1 MPREYM
7 TQYRRRHK
15 ISVEGMAAKCKVSTA
30 LIRLLEEEDDSVTH
44 PNIARRVGK
53 EYELSERRTLGLMPK
68 HYRPSKHYDPD
79 KYKITES
86 PEDIFGIFRV
96 DRRSKGGPAI

>member
-15 ISVEGMAAKCKVSTA
+15 ISVEEMAARCKVSTA

-53 EYELSERRTLGLMPK
+53 EYELSERRVLKLMPEN
-68 HYRPSKHYDPD
+68 HRPGKHYDPD
-79 KYKITES
+79 KYKITED
-86 PEDIFGIFRV
+86 PEDIFRMFKV
-96 DRRSKGGPAI
+96 VRRNNGGPAV